1 MSLFFRVENCCPAGN
16 SSFFDMGNT
25 CLSATNAALILQ
37 VILKTSYDSELKAMT
52 NKILEKNQHLFPR
65 NRVYQFHR
73 IKGKYFDSQ
82 MISITFLFII
92 VSVKKETL
100 VLFIFCPN

>member
-1 MSLFFRVENCCPAGN
+1 
-16 SSFFDMGNT
+16 MGNT

-73 IKGKYFDSQ
+73 IKGKYFGSQ
-82 MISITFLFII
+82 MISITSLFII